1 MMIHPQIGNIISF
14 ISNAAGAFAN
24 NLLITLS
31 HILSHA
37 RTRTRQHAFVL
48 LCFAC
53 LLANGWDR
61 IRSGQVGSAV
71 FGEATAGRILC
82 GAGFI
87 WWDWLGVLVVFEGR
101 GGEGF
106 GAVAVAVQLAGCAS
120 RRCHCGAGV

>member
-1 MMIHPQIGNIISF
+1 M
-14 ISNAAGAFAN
+14 
-24 NLLITLS
+24 
-31 HILSHA
+31 
-37 RTRTRQHAFVL
+37 L